1 MVAHSDPF
9 VEKGLLQCLRCIIK
23 NNCIKVLKL
32 FMGRKEG
39 IKCWNRSLVG
49 QTINSFH
56 KILVVAFKYRKAQM
70 IHHTD
75 LIERE
80 I

>member
-1 MVAHSDPF
+1 
-9 VEKGLLQCLRCIIK
+9 
-23 NNCIKVLKL
+23 
-32 FMGRKEG
+32 MGRKEG

-49 QTINSFH
+49 QMIDSFH
-56 KILVVAFKYRKAQM
+56 KILVVAFKYRKAQIM
-70 IHHTD
+70 IHYTD

>member
-1 MVAHSDPF
+1 
-9 VEKGLLQCLRCIIK
+9 
-23 NNCIKVLKL
+23 
-32 FMGRKEG
+32 MGRKEG

-49 QTINSFH
+49 QMIDSFH
-56 KILVVAFKYRKAQM
+56 KILVVAFKYRKVQM